1 MGGVLGSREDAPLP
15 TTVIDPFEHEQR
27 YILTRA
33 QAIGFYEAI
42 GPRAL
47 LELYDAERPICY
59 TRTTYLD
66 TDDYAYFRSCD
77 EPVAR
82 RLRIREY
89 AAAYAVGETPVL
101 SGMCFL
107 ELKQSVGTT
116 RSKIRLEAP
125 PAVLQEILDGRRAAS
140 GPVVMPADAAA
151 ERAAESD
158 GDGMEPLRAI
168 EVLRSELAAGRLA
181 PRLSTMYRRT
191 CMTGEGGRV
200 RITLDEG
207 LIFSLPQPIGAAGE
221 PAPARDVVATGP
233 ARVLEIK
240 HWGET
245 PEWLARAVD
254 GLSPAPSFSKFRVGM
269 LALKQH
275 GAAPTLPE
283 PIIGAPTLFVL
294 TGSV

>member
-1 MGGVLGSREDAPLP
+1 MGGVLGSRDDAPLP

-33 QAIGFYEAI
+33 QAIGFYESV

-66 TDDYAYFRSCD
+66 TDDFAYFRSCD
-77 EPVAR
+77 GPVAR

-89 AAAYAVGETPVL
+89 ASAYAVGETPVL

-107 ELKQSVGTT
+107 ELKQSAGTT

-125 PAVLQEILDGRRAAS
+125 PAVLQEILEGRRAESA
-140 GPVVMPADAAA
+140 PVAMAADADRRG
-151 ERAAESD
+151 EGE
-158 GDGMEPLRAI
+158 GDGMEPLRAL
-168 EVLRSELAAGRLA
+168 EVLRSELAAGRMA

-269 LALKQH
+269 LALRQH
-275 GAAPTLPE
+275 GLAPALPE
-283 PIIGAPTLFVL
+283 PVIGAPTLFVL